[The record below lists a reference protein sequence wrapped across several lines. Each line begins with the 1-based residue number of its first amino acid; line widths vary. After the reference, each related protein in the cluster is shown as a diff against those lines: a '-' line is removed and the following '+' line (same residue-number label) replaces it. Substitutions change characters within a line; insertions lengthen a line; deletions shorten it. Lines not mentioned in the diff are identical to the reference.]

1 MKKVRRNMYGRKYTT
16 FGYFLH
22 LALTVSGFTSFILL
36 LGCAGESDLGGEL
49 DVMKV
54 IICTIVFG
62 ASVLLH
68 NRIFE

>member
-1 MKKVRRNMYGRKYTT
+1 MKKVRRDIYGRKYTK

-36 LGCAGESDLGGEL
+36 LGCACESDFGGEL
-49 DVMKV
+49 DVMKA
-54 IICTIVFG
+54 IICMIVFG

-68 NRIFE
+68 NKIFE

>member
-1 MKKVRRNMYGRKYTT
+1 MKKVRRDVYGRKYTK

-36 LGCAGESDLGGEL
+36 LRCACESDLGGEL

-54 IICTIVFG
+54 ILCTIVFG

-68 NRIFE
+68 NKIFE

>member
-1 MKKVRRNMYGRKYTT
+1 MKKVRRDVYGRKYTK

-36 LGCAGESDLGGEL
+36 LGCACESDLGGKF

-68 NRIFE
+68 NKIFE

>member
-1 MKKVRRNMYGRKYTT
+1 MKKVRRDVYGRKYTK

-36 LGCAGESDLGGEL
+36 LGCASESDLGGEL
-49 DVMKV
+49 NVMKV

-68 NRIFE
+68 NKIFE

>member
-1 MKKVRRNMYGRKYTT
+1 MKKVRRDVYGRKYTK

-36 LGCAGESDLGGEL
+36 LGCACESDFDGEL

-54 IICTIVFG
+54 ILCTIVFG

-68 NRIFE
+68 NKIFE

>member
-1 MKKVRRNMYGRKYTT
+1 MKKVRRDVYGRKYTK

-36 LGCAGESDLGGEL
+36 LGCACESDLGGEL

-54 IICTIVFG
+54 ILCTIVFG
-62 ASVLLH
+62 VSVLLH
-68 NRIFE
+68 NKIFE

>member
-1 MKKVRRNMYGRKYTT
+1 MKKVRRDVYGRKYTK

-36 LGCAGESDLGGEL
+36 LGCAGESDLGGEF

-68 NRIFE
+68 NKIFE

>member
-1 MKKVRRNMYGRKYTT
+1 MKKVRRDVYGRKYTK

-22 LALTVSGFTSFILL
+22 LALTVSGFTSFIIL
-36 LGCAGESDLGGEL
+36 LGCACESDLGGEL

-54 IICTIVFG
+54 ILCTIVFG

-68 NRIFE
+68 NKIFE